1 MEELEGF
8 DRSTRRVRDL
18 EVAVLDSRPDAS
30 PSTPVF
36 VLVHGLGVSS
46 LYFRPFAHRLAERAR
61 VVALDLPGFG
71 HTDAPDRT
79 LRIPGF
85 ARSVVDVLA
94 QLGLGAPVLVGHSM
108 GCQVVV
114 EALAIEPQVARAA
127 VLMGPVVRPQDR
139 RPATVVRRFL
149 RAAAAETPASA
160 WLSVA
165 AFLRCGPRWFIEVFP
180 AMTDYRLEDRIADV
194 SVPVVLLAGERDAL
208 ATRGWLELLRER
220 AGGPATSHVVPGAA
234 HQIMVSHAD
243 EAVRLCLEAAVLP

>member
-1 MEELEGF
+1 MQELEGF

-46 LYFRPFAHRLAERAR
+46 LYFRPFAQRLAERAR

-71 HTDAPDRT
+71 HTDAPDRA

-85 ARSVVDVLA
+85 AHSVVDVVS
-94 QLGLGAPVLVGHSM
+94 QLGLEAPILVGHSM

-114 EALAIEPQVARAA
+114 EALALEPQLARAA
-127 VLMGPVVRPQDR
+127 VLMGPVVRPEDR
-139 RPATVVRRFL
+139 RPVTVVRRFL
-149 RAAAAETPASA
+149 KAASAETPASA

-165 AFLRCGPRWFIEVFP
+165 AFLRCGPRWFVEIFP
-180 AMTDYRLEDRIADV
+180 AMTDYRIEERIGDV
-194 SVPVVLLAGERDAL
+194 SVPVTLVAGERDAL
-208 ATRGWLELLRER
+208 APAGWLELLRER

-234 HQIMVSHAD
+234 HQVMVSHAD
-243 EAVRLCLEAAVLP
+243 EAVRLCTTAGARP